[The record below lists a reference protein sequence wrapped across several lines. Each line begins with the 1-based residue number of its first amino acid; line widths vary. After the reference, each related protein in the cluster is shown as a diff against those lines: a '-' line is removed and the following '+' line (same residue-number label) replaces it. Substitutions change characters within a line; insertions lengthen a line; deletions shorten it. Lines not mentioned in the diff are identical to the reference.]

1 MDETGDAFN
10 DDTFGTEPATQET
23 VGKNFDLSG
32 QTAKVTGGFQEE
44 HVVYSDRQPAR
55 NASSTVNE
63 RPMKSGYEKYTEPTH
78 IPQLEANASL
88 WGITKKSVPHSKT
101 EKRLSGH
108 DSAAGK
114 KIMSLEEVEAAMRA
128 ERKRTA
134 VVEQPQQ
141 ISNAPAGGYL
151 SDLRQQD
158 PSIIMQRMQPNMQA
172 GPESRQTMDPYGMM
186 LQQSRGAPSVHG
198 VSLSQAVRTHA
209 YNQLDQQSGTSKV
222 TTTVSQQPSIYNQPR
237 QILQNPNRLSG
248 SGQAIPNAFQGNP
261 GQQQLPEL
269 LHRRGPSLS
278 GQFQLDSNALANMT
292 EEERHALLMEEA
304 KRAKRNHKIF
314 LLSKDNGL
322 MTPYDKNFISRIQLQ
337 QLVTA
342 TGNVNDL
349 GSDSALSEDFYYQVY
364 SQIRNAQRQT
374 PNQPLNQFAQTY
386 LFQIGNRHSATARRL
401 NRVGDTHMQRME
413 QQIQRAVE
421 VAKLRPKNKQL
432 VIEGS
437 LGKISFSN
445 AKTPKPL
452 LNIKRTEGAE
462 SRPTLGRTATTKA
475 DRKVVLRDI
484 ENLYDTLMSL
494 EDHERDR
501 PISGFDHGSPDLLQQ
516 NDEWEKTLQ
525 SLNWKLWQEL
535 KVMAPIVPK

>member
-1 MDETGDAFN
+1 MVYN
-10 DDTFGTEPATQET
+10 DR
-23 VGKNFDLSG
+23 L
-32 QTAKVTGGFQEE
+32 
-44 HVVYSDRQPAR
+44 PAR
-55 NASSTVNE
+55 NPSSLVDE
-63 RPMKSGYEKYTEPTH
+63 RPLKSGYEKYTEPAH

-88 WGITKKSVPHSKT
+88 WGITKKPMNQPKT
-101 EKRLSGH
+101 DKRLSSYDG
-108 DSAAGK
+108 AAGK
-114 KIMSLEEVEAAMRA
+114 KVMSLEEVEATMRA

-134 VVEQPQQ
+134 TVEQPQMPD
-141 ISNAPAGGYL
+141 APAGGYMPD
-151 SDLRQQD
+151 DLRRQD
-158 PSIIMQRMQPNMQA
+158 PSIIMQRVQPK
-172 GPESRQTMDPYGMM
+172 QTTDPYSMIP
-186 LQQSRGAPSVHG
+186 QQSRGAPATHG
-198 VSLSQAVRTHA
+198 VSLPQAMQTRQ
-209 YNQLDQQSGTSKV
+209 YNQLDQQPRIHQAAAAIP
-222 TTTVSQQPSIYNQPR
+222 QQPSVYNQPR

-248 SGQAIPNAFQGNP
+248 SGQAISNAFQGHP

-269 LHRRGPSLS
+269 LHRRGPSLP
-278 GQFQLDSNALANMT
+278 GQLRLDPDALANMT
-292 EEERHALLMEEA
+292 EEERHALLTEEA

-337 QLVTA
+337 QLVTT

-349 GSDSALSEDFYYQVY
+349 GTDSVLSEDFYYQVY
-364 SQIRNAQRQT
+364 TQIRNAHRQT

-452 LNIKRTEGAE
+452 LNIRRTEGAE
-462 SRPTLGRTATTKA
+462 SRPILGKTATTKA

-484 ENLYDTLMSL
+484 ENMYDTLMNL
-494 EDHERDR
+494 EDHERRR
-501 PISGFDHGSPDLLQQ
+501 PISGFDHGSPNLLQL
-516 NDEWEKTLQ
+516 NEEWEKTLQ
-525 SLNWKLWQEL
+525 NLNWKLWQEL